1 MGEDLSTGA
10 KIGVVLILLCAII
23 SIVFSI
29 MSIMKNITTQGTEDL
44 QHSLSSMLLQK
55 FDDYDQRTVTGA
67 QVVAACKLF
76 QDQPYAIVVY
86 TNANSGKPSVYGLE
100 GCSYVGVGTN
110 DSDIPVN
117 QDFSGQNSGVY
128 ANIYESN
135 SFKLADSKGYVVG
148 KTPDPNSG
156 GYTYNNNRMS
166 MNDRTSGDYVGNA
179 AKFKSYLIKTTSDII
194 IGVVFDEV

>member
-44 QHSLSSMLLQK
+44 QNSLSSMSLQK

-67 QVVAACKLF
+67 QVVSACKLF

-86 TNANSGKPSVYGLE
+86 TNRGTENIVYGLQDCTWVT
-100 GCSYVGVGTN
+100 GATN
-110 DSDIPVN
+110 EPDMKETYSTSSVAYKDKEFLLAKTLGYATGAMP
-117 QDFSGQNSGVY
+117 SGN
-128 ANIYESN
+128 N
-135 SFKLADSKGYVVG
+135 F
-148 KTPDPNSG
+148 
-156 GYTYNNNRMS
+156 TYNNNRTA
-166 MNDRTSGDYVGNA
+166 MNERTDPQYVSNSS
-179 AKFKSYLIKTTSDII
+179 KFKSYLIKTTSGDIMGI
-194 IGVVFDEV
+194 VFDEV

>member
-23 SIVFSI
+23 SIVFSV

-44 QHSLSSMLLQK
+44 QHSLSSMMLQK

-86 TNANSGKPSVYGLE
+86 TNSATAPVVYGLQDCKYF
-100 GCSYVGVGTN
+100 GGTDN
-110 DSDIPVN
+110 TNGLSADVEMTSTDTTVYDSK
-117 QDFSGQNSGVY
+117 
-128 ANIYESN
+128 E
-135 SFKLADSKGYVVG
+135 FKLAASAGYVQGTMPVV
-148 KTPDPNSG
+148 TTG
-156 GYTYNNNRMS
+156 GSYKYNNNRTA
-166 MNDRTSGDYVGNA
+166 MNERTAPEYVGNA
-179 AKFKSYLIKTTSDII
+179 AKFKSYLIKTSSDVIMGI
-194 IGVVFDEV
+194 VFDEV

>member
-44 QHSLSSMLLQK
+44 QNSLSNMSLQK

-67 QVVAACKLF
+67 QVVSACKLF

-86 TNANSGKPSVYGLE
+86 TNRGTENAVYGLQ
-100 GCSYVGVGTN
+100 GCKWVTGATN
-110 DSDIPVN
+110 EPDMKETYSTSSIAYKDKEFLLAKTLGYATGAMP
-117 QDFSGQNSGVY
+117 SGN
-128 ANIYESN
+128 N
-135 SFKLADSKGYVVG
+135 F
-148 KTPDPNSG
+148 
-156 GYTYNNNRMS
+156 TYNNNRTA
-166 MNDRTSGDYVGNA
+166 MNERTDPQYVSNSS
-179 AKFKSYLIKTTSDII
+179 KFKSYLIKTTSGDIM
-194 IGVVFDEV
+194 GLVFDEV

>member
-44 QHSLSSMLLQK
+44 QNSLSNMSLQK

-67 QVVAACKLF
+67 QVISACKLF

-86 TNANSGKPSVYGLE
+86 TNRGTENAVYGLQ
-100 GCSYVGVGTN
+100 GCTWVTGTTN
-110 DSDIPVN
+110 EPDMKETYSTSSIAYKDKEFLLAKTLGYATGAMP
-117 QDFSGQNSGVY
+117 SGN
-128 ANIYESN
+128 N
-135 SFKLADSKGYVVG
+135 F
-148 KTPDPNSG
+148 
-156 GYTYNNNRMS
+156 TYNNNRTA
-166 MNDRTSGDYVGNA
+166 MNERTDPQYVSNSS
-179 AKFKSYLIKTTSDII
+179 KFKSYLIKTTSGDIMGI
-194 IGVVFDEV
+194 VFDEV

>member
-44 QHSLSSMLLQK
+44 QNSLSNMSLQK

-67 QVVAACKLF
+67 QVVSACKLF

-86 TNANSGKPSVYGLE
+86 TNRGTENAVYGLQ
-100 GCSYVGVGTN
+100 GCSWVVSGATN
-110 DSDIPVN
+110 EPDMKETYSTSSIAYKDKEFLLAKTDGYATGAMP
-117 QDFSGQNSGVY
+117 SGN
-128 ANIYESN
+128 N
-135 SFKLADSKGYVVG
+135 F
-148 KTPDPNSG
+148 
-156 GYTYNNNRMS
+156 TYNNNRTA
-166 MNDRTSGDYVGNA
+166 MNERTDPQYVSNSS
-179 AKFKSYLIKTTSDII
+179 KFKSYLIKTTSGDIMGI
-194 IGVVFDEV
+194 VFDEV